1 MDLGDVYDIAGLAVP
16 APAETVPG
24 SDTEHEPGVVGEQT
38 VLRNKSHLP
47 GVFTC
52 LCNITGGV
60 ISRVF
65 LFFCF
70 LFANNDLPLNIRKT

>member
-16 APAETVPG
+16 APAETVPS
-24 SDTEHEPGVVGEQT
+24 SDTEHEPGVVGEHA

-52 LCNITGGV
+52 LCNITGLV
-60 ISRVF
+60 INSVF

-70 LFANNDLPLNIRKT
+70 LSAIDDAPRI